1 MLKAETTLRIQKTGL
16 MAVVRVETIERGIE
30 VAQGCLDGGVDVMEI
45 SYTNNNAGDV
55 IKAIKEKFGDQILV
69 GAGTVLEPVTARL
82 AIMDGAQF
90 IIAPTFDAGVAEMC
104 NLYQIPYAP
113 GCTSY
118 SEMMEALRAGA
129 AFIKAFP
136 ISNYYG
142 PSLAKVVKVPV
153 PNTPVLASGGANF
166 DNLHEWF
173 ENGVD
178 AVGIGGLLT
187 KGSSAD
193 IAANAK
199 KLKAI
204 ADEVR
209 AKKERA

>member
-1 MLKAETTLRIQKTGL
+1 MLKAENTMRIFNTGI

-45 SYTNNNAGDV
+45 SYTNNNAGEV
-55 IKAIKEKFGDQILV
+55 IRAIKEKFGDKILI
-69 GAGTVLEPVTARL
+69 GAGTVLESTTARL
-82 AIMDGAQF
+82 AIMDGAEF
-90 IIAPTFDAGVAEMC
+90 VIAPTYDQGVQELC

-118 SEMMEALRAGA
+118 TEMMEALKNGA

-153 PNTPVLASGGANF
+153 PHTPILASGGATLE
-166 DNLHEWF
+166 NLHEWF

-178 AVGIGGLLT
+178 CIGIGGLLT
-187 KGSSAD
+187 KGTSEE
-193 IAANAK
+193 IAQNAQ
-199 KLKAI
+199 KLTAI
-204 ADEVR
+204 ANEVR
-209 AKKERA
+209 GK

>member
-1 MLKAETTLRIQKTGL
+1 MLKAENTMRIFNTGI

-45 SYTNNNAGDV
+45 SYTNNNAGEV
-55 IKAIKEKFGDQILV
+55 IRAIKEKFGDKILI
-69 GAGTVLEPVTARL
+69 GAGTVLESTTARL
-82 AIMDGAQF
+82 AIMDGAEF
-90 IIAPTFDAGVAEMC
+90 VIAPTYDQGVQELC

-118 SEMMEALRAGA
+118 TEMMEALKNGA
-129 AFIKAFP
+129 SFIKAFP

-153 PNTPVLASGGANF
+153 PHTPILASGGATLE
-166 DNLHEWF
+166 NLHEWF

-178 AVGIGGLLT
+178 CIGIGGLLT
-187 KGSSAD
+187 KGTSEE
-193 IAANAK
+193 IAQNAQ
-199 KLKAI
+199 KLTAI
-204 ADEVR
+204 ANEVR
-209 AKKERA
+209 GK

>member
-1 MLKAETTLRIQKTGL
+1 MLKAENTMRIFNTGI

-45 SYTNNNAGDV
+45 SYTNNNAGEV
-55 IKAIKEKFGDQILV
+55 IRAIKEKFGDKILN
-69 GAGTVLEPVTARL
+69 GAGTVLESTTARL
-82 AIMDGAQF
+82 AIMDGAEF
-90 IIAPTFDAGVAEMC
+90 VIAPTYDQGVQELC

-118 SEMMEALRAGA
+118 TEMMEALKNGA
-129 AFIKAFP
+129 SFIKAFP

-153 PNTPVLASGGANF
+153 PHTPILASGGATLE
-166 DNLHEWF
+166 NLHEWF

-178 AVGIGGLLT
+178 CIGIGGLLT
-187 KGSSAD
+187 KGTSEE
-193 IAANAK
+193 IAQNAQ
-199 KLKAI
+199 KLTAI
-204 ADEVR
+204 ANEVR
-209 AKKERA
+209 GK

>member
-1 MLKAETTLRIQKTGL
+1 MLKAETTLRIHETGL

-30 VAQGCLDGGVDVMEI
+30 IAQGCLDGGVDVMEI

-69 GAGTVLEPVTARL
+69 GAGTVLEATTARL

-90 IIAPTFDAGVAEMC
+90 IIAPTFDQGVAEVC
-104 NLYQIPYAP
+104 NLYQVPYAP
-113 GCTSY
+113 GCTTY
-118 SEMMEALRAGA
+118 SEMMDALKAGA
-129 AFIKAFP
+129 SYIKAFP

-153 PNTPVLASGGANF
+153 PQTPILASGGANF

-178 AVGIGGLLT
+178 CVGLGGLLT
-187 KGSSAD
+187 KGTSEE
-193 IAANAK
+193 IAANAR
-199 KLKAI
+199 KLREI
-204 ADEVR
+204 VVSVR
-209 AKKERA
+209 GN

>member
-1 MLKAETTLRIQKTGL
+1 MLKAETTLRIHETGL

-30 VAQGCLDGGVDVMEI
+30 IAQGCLDGGVDVMEI

-55 IKAIKEKFGDQILV
+55 IKAIKAKFDDQILV
-69 GAGTVLEPVTARL
+69 GAGTVLEETTARL

-90 IIAPTFDAGVAEMC
+90 IIAPTFDQGVAEIC

-113 GCTSY
+113 GCTTY
-118 SEMMEALRAGA
+118 SEMMDALKAGA
-129 AFIKAFP
+129 AYIKAFP

-153 PNTPVLASGGANF
+153 PQTPILASGGANF

-178 AVGIGGLLT
+178 CVGLGGLLT
-187 KGSSAD
+187 KGTSEE
-193 IAANAK
+193 IAVNAK
-199 KLKAI
+199 KLRQI
-204 ADEVR
+204 VLEVR
-209 AKKERA
+209 GN